1 MSSLAPSGLTR
12 LQPSQCP
19 SQTTKESHLSTWCH
33 TLSLCGDMASPQPST
48 QHLGRQPC
56 SLVTASLSHTVTLW
70 CTSLFALRVCLCRV
84 GDHNPQAPVTNGFW
98 PGGPVGSTGGRCRGI
113 SVGGGCC
120 RGLSSSCGLLGPT
133 TCQGAE
139 SGARSAAPSSRPSTQ
154 RGRPLPAV
162 AQLSSS
168 LSSLLFLSC
177 VTTIPILI
185 LFVWNT

>member
-1 MSSLAPSGLTR
+1 MPSGLTR